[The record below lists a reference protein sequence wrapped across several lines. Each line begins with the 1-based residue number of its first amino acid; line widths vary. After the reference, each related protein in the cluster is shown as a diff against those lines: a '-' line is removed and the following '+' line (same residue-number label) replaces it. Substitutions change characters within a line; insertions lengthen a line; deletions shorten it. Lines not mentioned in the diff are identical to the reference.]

1 MWWSTVN
8 PILSLVVTFLLL
20 TLTASAQE
28 NIPTFKSETM
38 NAIVW
43 DESSPDS
50 AVSSKIWDPS
60 TGNEIHK
67 LSYAGIEVTS
77 RLGYERI
84 NPESAIKLLHYVTTI
99 ANNTDSDVSVR
110 YGGASVDG
118 RVALPLELTPRRKT
132 VNKVEFSE
140 ASEPGKTHCF
150 QTGFVPREFFFSP
163 TTQTF
168 SVHPRTAVTISFVT
182 KDPRT
187 SNVLCS
193 MDGCHMKGSA
203 RYYVTV
209 DHRDFVFVWPGRS
222 IVYCGE

>member
-1 MWWSTVN
+1 MVYKLAN
-8 PILSLVVTFLLL
+8 LILSLAVASLL
-20 TLTASAQE
+20 TLNIAAQDDV
-28 NIPTFKSETM
+28 PTFKSETR

-43 DESSPDS
+43 DEGSPES
-50 AVSSKIWDPS
+50 GISSKLWDPS

-67 LSYAGIEVTS
+67 LSYGGIVVSS

-84 NPESAIKLLHYVTTI
+84 NPQSAIKLLHYVTTI

-118 RVALPLELTPRRKT
+118 RVALPLEPTPRGVRLSKT
-132 VNKVEFSE
+132 EFSD
-140 ASEPGKTHCF
+140 ASETGKSYCF

-163 TTQTF
+163 STQNF
-168 SVHPRTAVTISFVT
+168 RVRPRTAVTISFVT

-193 MDGCHMKGSA
+193 MDGCRVKGSA